1 MKKYGKII
9 IIVVG
14 IIAVIALLLLIY
26 FKVTFISKKEVKDI
40 VVDDMNVSSNDVYF
54 ESIDLELDKNYYEV
68 ELYYQNNDYEY
79 KVDAKNGKVIYNDF
93 NVTNNSNN
101 NGLGNSNSNSNSNG
115 NGNGNNNS
123 NNAGNAKIS
132 LQEARNIALT
142 HANLDISVVNMV
154 KCESEYDNGVLVYE
168 IDFTYNNYEYDYKV
182 DANTGE
188 IISYDK
194 DNIYD

>member
-79 KVDAKNGKVIYNDF
+79 KVDAKSGKVIYNDF

-154 KCESEYDNGVLVYE
+154 KCESEYYNGVLVYE

>member
-79 KVDAKNGKVIYNDF
+79 KVDAKSGKVIYNDF

-142 HANLDISVVNMV
+142 HANLDISVVSMV

>member
-9 IIVVG
+9 AIVIG
-14 IIAVIALLLLIY
+14 IIAVLALLILIY
-26 FKVTFISKKEVKDI
+26 FKVTFISKNEVKDI
-40 VVDDMNVSSNDVYF
+40 VVSNMNVSSSDVYF

-79 KVDAKNGKVIYNDF
+79 KVDAKSGNVIYNDF
-93 NVTNNSNN
+93 NVNNNSNN
-101 NGLGNSNSNSNSNG
+101 NGLENSNG
-115 NGNGNNNS
+115 NGNQNGNNNS
-123 NNAGNAKIS
+123 NNAGNASNAKIS
-132 LQEARNIALT
+132 LQEARDIALT
-142 HANLDISVVNMV
+142 HANLDISAVNMV

-194 DNIYD
+194 DNIHD

>member
-26 FKVTFISKKEVKDI
+26 FKVTFIGTKEVKDI
-40 VVDDMNVSSNDVYF
+40 VVSNMNVSSNDVHF
-54 ESIDLELDKNYYEV
+54 ENIDLELDKNYYDV
-68 ELYYQNNDYEY
+68 ELYYQNKEYEY
-79 KVDAKNGKVIYNDF
+79 KIDAKSGKVIYNDF
-93 NVTNNSNN
+93 NVTNNNG
-101 NGLGNSNSNSNSNG
+101 NGLGNSNG
-115 NGNGNNNS
+115 NGNDNNNNNS
-123 NNAGNAKIS
+123 NPNNAFNAKIS

-142 HANLDISVVNMV
+142 HANLDISAVNMV

-194 DNIYD
+194 DNIHD